1 MYNHRFKH
9 MSKNISEFHND
20 ESGVTR
26 PELIERGIAGY
37 GRRVFSSFRNPVY
50 RLYYY
55 SLVGHWGP
63 MQMEM
68 VTRTLLIYRLTGSG
82 SLLGLMALA
91 GSIPML
97 LLSLYGGALADRMEK
112 RKMLIIGQVASA
124 VFSLGVALSLTFGF
138 LSRDVPGS
146 WWILMVSSALQGV
159 IWGLIMPSRAAMVPE
174 IVEPK
179 DLMNAIALNNMGM
192 NVFRIMSPAA
202 AGFIIDAWDFS
213 VVYYVMT
220 ALYLFS
226 VIFLFYIP
234 PILPVIREGKSTLGE
249 VLEGLR
255 YMRNEVLIMATLV
268 FTLGCTI
275 LGMPFNMLLPMFTE
289 DILKVGSSGLGILMA
304 VSGIGAI
311 FVSFMLASMPDKRRG
326 FLMLC
331 SGLILSVALTAF
343 SFSTNWYLSLVLVI
357 FIGLGQTGQ
366 TAVGFTLIQYYVD
379 PAYRGRAMSIMMMGF
394 GLSSLGTVF
403 GGIMADTMGIQWSVG
418 GLSIVLGIVSLL
430 MLVFS
435 RRLRQ
440 LD

>member
-1 MYNHRFKH
+1 
-9 MSKNISEFHND
+9 MSKDLNEFRD
-20 ESGVTR
+20 DKFLIDR
-26 PELIERGIAGY
+26 PEAVESGIAGY

-63 MQMEM
+63 LQMEM

-97 LLSLYGGALADRMEK
+97 ILSLYGGALADRLEK
-112 RKMLIIGQVASA
+112 RKTLVIGQLASG
-124 VFSLGVALSLTFGF
+124 VLSLGVALALTFGF

-146 WWILMVSSALQGV
+146 WWILMVSSALQGIV
-159 IWGLIMPSRAAMVPE
+159 MGLIMPSRAAMVPE

-202 AGFIIDAWDFS
+202 AGFIIEAWDFS

-220 ALYLFS
+220 ALYFLS
-226 VIFLFYIP
+226 VVFLFFIP
-234 PILPVIREGKSTLGE
+234 PTPPAVRQGTSTLGE
-249 VLEGLR
+249 VFEGIR
-255 YMRNEVLIMATLV
+255 YMRNEIIILSILM

-289 DILKVGSSGLGILMA
+289 DVLKVGSSGLGILMA
-304 VSGIGAI
+304 VSGVGAI
-311 FVSFMLASMPDKRRG
+311 FVSFVLASMPNKNRG
-326 FLMLC
+326 LLMLC
-331 SGLILSVALTAF
+331 SGLILSLALIAF
-343 SFSTNWYLSLVLVI
+343 SFNTQWYLSLVLSV

-379 PAYRGRAMSIMMMGF
+379 PAYRGRAMSVMMMGF

-403 GGIMADTMGIQWSVG
+403 GGVMADTLGIPWSIG
-418 GLSIVLGIVSLL
+418 GLAIALGALSLA
-430 MLVFS
+430 MLAFS
-435 RRLRQ
+435 SRLRRL
-440 LD
+440 D